1 MDRRSK
7 TYLILATVVALL
19 AICVAVWALFFRAP
33 ETPADPEIS
42 PVADEHLTPTDDG
55 DDEKMPQAE
64 GGGAVNITYSNEVTI
79 SLTDATAAV
88 QITNP
93 TRSNQSMLIQL
104 MIQDVKVGQ
113 SGTIPPGNQLTV
125 IPLDENITLEP
136 GKCKAGEEKN
146 TEGPKDAEP
155 APETAPQEEPAE
167 AVKEA
172 ASPVPAESATV
183 EEDTDGA
190 GK

>member
-7 TYLILATVVALL
+7 TYLLLATVVALL
-19 AICVAVWALFFRAP
+19 AICIAVWALFFRAP

-79 SLTDATAAV
+79 SLADATAAV

-113 SGTIPPGNQLTV
+113 SGTIPPGNQLAV
-125 IPLDENITLEP
+125 IPLNENITIEP
-136 GKCKAGEEKN
+136 GSYDGKFQLLFF
-146 TEGPKDAEP
+146 D
-155 APETAPQEEPAE
+155 
-167 AVKEA
+167 VKTNQQA
-172 ASPVPAESATV
+172 NLTTSIPVTIRIM
-183 EEDTDGA
+183 
-190 GK
+190 

>member
-7 TYLILATVVALL
+7 TYLLLATVVALL

-79 SLTDATAAV
+79 SLADATAAV

-104 MIQDVKVGQ
+104 VIQDVTVGQ
-113 SGTIPPGNQLTV
+113 SGTIPPGNQLAM
-125 IPLDENITLEP
+125 IPLNENITIEP
-136 GKCKAGEEKN
+136 GSYDGKFQLLFF
-146 TEGPKDAEP
+146 D
-155 APETAPQEEPAE
+155 
-167 AVKEA
+167 VKTNQQA
-172 ASPVPAESATV
+172 NLTTSIPVTIRIM
-183 EEDTDGA
+183 
-190 GK
+190 

>member
-7 TYLILATVVALL
+7 TYLILATIIALL

-79 SLTDATAAV
+79 SLADATAAV

-113 SGTIPPGNQLTV
+113 SGTIPPGNQLAV
-125 IPLDENITLEP
+125 IPLNENITIEP
-136 GKCKAGEEKN
+136 GSYDGKFQLLFF
-146 TEGPKDAEP
+146 D
-155 APETAPQEEPAE
+155 
-167 AVKEA
+167 VKTNQQA
-172 ASPVPAESATV
+172 NLTTSIPVTIRIM
-183 EEDTDGA
+183 
-190 GK
+190 

>member
-7 TYLILATVVALL
+7 TYLLLATVVALL
-19 AICVAVWALFFRAP
+19 AICVAAWALFFRAP
-33 ETPADPEIS
+33 ETPTDPEIS

-79 SLTDATAAV
+79 SLADAAAAV

-113 SGTIPPGNQLTV
+113 SGTIPPGNQLAV
-125 IPLDENITLEP
+125 IPLNENITIEP
-136 GKCKAGEEKN
+136 GSYDGKFQLLFF
-146 TEGPKDAEP
+146 D
-155 APETAPQEEPAE
+155 
-167 AVKEA
+167 VKTNQQA
-172 ASPVPAESATV
+172 NLTTSIPVTIRIM
-183 EEDTDGA
+183 
-190 GK
+190 

>member
-33 ETPADPEIS
+33 ETPTDPEVS

-79 SLTDATAAV
+79 SLADAAATV

-136 GKCKAGEEKN
+136 GKYEGMFHLLFFDVETNQKASL
-146 TEGPKDAEP
+146 
-155 APETAPQEEPAE
+155 ETNIP
-167 AVKEA
+167 VKI
-172 ASPVPAESATV
+172 SVRT
-183 EEDTDGA
+183 
-190 GK
+190 

>member
-7 TYLILATVVALL
+7 TYLIPATVVALL

-33 ETPADPEIS
+33 ETPSDPQIS

-79 SLTDATAAV
+79 SLADATAAV

-113 SGTIPPGNQLTV
+113 SGTIPPGNQLAV
-125 IPLDENITLEP
+125 IPLNENITIEP
-136 GKCKAGEEKN
+136 GSYDGKFQLLFF
-146 TEGPKDAEP
+146 D
-155 APETAPQEEPAE
+155 
-167 AVKEA
+167 VKTNQQA
-172 ASPVPAESATV
+172 NLTTSIPVTIRIM
-183 EEDTDGA
+183 
-190 GK
+190 

>member
-7 TYLILATVVALL
+7 TYLILATIVALL

-79 SLTDATAAV
+79 SLANATVAV

-125 IPLDENITLEP
+125 IPLNETVKLKPGNYDGMFHLLFFDTETNEQASLETNIP
-136 GKCKAGEEKN
+136 IHI
-146 TEGPKDAEP
+146 
-155 APETAPQEEPAE
+155 TAQ
-167 AVKEA
+167 
-172 ASPVPAESATV
+172 
-183 EEDTDGA
+183 
-190 GK
+190 

>member
-19 AICVAVWALFFRAP
+19 AICVAVWALFFRSPEAP
-33 ETPADPEIS
+33 TDPEIS

-79 SLTDATAAV
+79 SLADATAAV

-113 SGTIPPGNQLTV
+113 SGTIPPGNQLAV
-125 IPLDENITLEP
+125 IPLNENITIEP
-136 GKCKAGEEKN
+136 GSYDGKFQLLFF
-146 TEGPKDAEP
+146 D
-155 APETAPQEEPAE
+155 
-167 AVKEA
+167 VKTNQQA
-172 ASPVPAESATV
+172 NLTTSIPVTIRIM
-183 EEDTDGA
+183 
-190 GK
+190 

>member
-7 TYLILATVVALL
+7 TYLLLATVVALL
-19 AICVAVWALFFRAP
+19 AICIAVWALFFRAP

-64 GGGAVNITYSNEVTI
+64 GGGAVYITYSNEVTI
-79 SLTDATAAV
+79 SLADAAATV

-113 SGTIPPGNQLTV
+113 SGTIPPGNQLAV
-125 IPLDENITLEP
+125 IPLNENITIEP
-136 GKCKAGEEKN
+136 GSYDGKFQLLFF
-146 TEGPKDAEP
+146 D
-155 APETAPQEEPAE
+155 
-167 AVKEA
+167 VKTNQQA
-172 ASPVPAESATV
+172 NLTTSIPVTIRIM
-183 EEDTDGA
+183 
-190 GK
+190 

>member
-7 TYLILATVVALL
+7 TYLLLATVVALL

-33 ETPADPEIS
+33 ETQADPEIS

-79 SLTDATAAV
+79 SLADATAAV

-93 TRSNQSMLIQL
+93 TRSNQSMLIQLMIQL

-136 GKCKAGEEKN
+136 GPYEGMFHLLFFDTETNEQANLN
-146 TEGPKDAEP
+146 TNI
-155 APETAPQEEPAE
+155 
-167 AVKEA
+167 
-172 ASPVPAESATV
+172 PVMISVT
-183 EEDTDGA
+183 
-190 GK
+190 

>member
-7 TYLILATVVALL
+7 TYLLLATVVALL
-19 AICVAVWALFFRAP
+19 AIYIAVWALFFRAP

-79 SLTDATAAV
+79 SLADAAATV

-113 SGTIPPGNQLTV
+113 SGTIPPGNQLAV
-125 IPLDENITLEP
+125 IPLNENITIEP
-136 GKCKAGEEKN
+136 GSYDGKFQLLFF
-146 TEGPKDAEP
+146 D
-155 APETAPQEEPAE
+155 
-167 AVKEA
+167 VKTNQQA
-172 ASPVPAESATV
+172 NLTTSIPVTIRIM
-183 EEDTDGA
+183 
-190 GK
+190 

>member
-7 TYLILATVVALL
+7 TYLLLATVVALL

-33 ETPADPEIS
+33 ETPTDPEIS

-79 SLTDATAAV
+79 SLADAAATV

-113 SGTIPPGNQLTV
+113 SGTIPPGNQLAV
-125 IPLDENITLEP
+125 IPLNENITIEP
-136 GKCKAGEEKN
+136 GSYDGKFQLLFF
-146 TEGPKDAEP
+146 D
-155 APETAPQEEPAE
+155 
-167 AVKEA
+167 VKTNRQA
-172 ASPVPAESATV
+172 NLTTSIPVTIRIM
-183 EEDTDGA
+183 
-190 GK
+190 

>member
-33 ETPADPEIS
+33 ETTADPEIS

-64 GGGAVNITYSNEVTI
+64 GGGAVNITYFNEVTI
-79 SLTDATAAV
+79 SLADATAAV

-113 SGTIPPGNQLTV
+113 SGTIPPGNQLAV
-125 IPLDENITLEP
+125 IPLNENITIEP
-136 GKCKAGEEKN
+136 GSYDGKFQLLFF
-146 TEGPKDAEP
+146 D
-155 APETAPQEEPAE
+155 
-167 AVKEA
+167 VKTNQQA
-172 ASPVPAESATV
+172 NLTTSIPVTIRIM
-183 EEDTDGA
+183 
-190 GK
+190 

>member
-7 TYLILATVVALL
+7 TYLLLATVVALL

-33 ETPADPEIS
+33 ETPTDPEIS

-79 SLTDATAAV
+79 SLADATAAV

-113 SGTIPPGNQLTV
+113 SGTIPPGNQLAV
-125 IPLDENITLEP
+125 IPLNENITIEP
-136 GKCKAGEEKN
+136 GSYDGKFQLLFF
-146 TEGPKDAEP
+146 D
-155 APETAPQEEPAE
+155 
-167 AVKEA
+167 VKTNQQA
-172 ASPVPAESATV
+172 NLTTSIPVTIRIM
-183 EEDTDGA
+183 
-190 GK
+190 

>member
-33 ETPADPEIS
+33 EAPTDPEIS

-79 SLTDATAAV
+79 SLADATAAV

-113 SGTIPPGNQLTV
+113 SGTIPPGNQLAV
-125 IPLDENITLEP
+125 IPLNENITIEP
-136 GKCKAGEEKN
+136 GSYDGKFQLLFF
-146 TEGPKDAEP
+146 D
-155 APETAPQEEPAE
+155 
-167 AVKEA
+167 VKTNQQA
-172 ASPVPAESATV
+172 NLTTSIPVTIRIM
-183 EEDTDGA
+183 
-190 GK
+190 

>member
-7 TYLILATVVALL
+7 TYLLLATVVALL

-55 DDEKMPQAE
+55 NDEKMPQAE

-79 SLTDATAAV
+79 SLADATAAV

-113 SGTIPPGNQLTV
+113 SGTIPPGNQLAV
-125 IPLDENITLEP
+125 IPLNENITIEP
-136 GKCKAGEEKN
+136 GSYDGKFQLLFF
-146 TEGPKDAEP
+146 D
-155 APETAPQEEPAE
+155 
-167 AVKEA
+167 VKTNQQA
-172 ASPVPAESATV
+172 NLTTSIPVTIRIM
-183 EEDTDGA
+183 
-190 GK
+190 

>member
-7 TYLILATVVALL
+7 TYLLLATVVALL

-79 SLTDATAAV
+79 SLADAAATV

-113 SGTIPPGNQLTV
+113 SGTIPPGNQLAV
-125 IPLDENITLEP
+125 IPLNENITIEP
-136 GKCKAGEEKN
+136 GSYDGKFQLLFFN
-146 TEGPKDAEP
+146 
-155 APETAPQEEPAE
+155 
-167 AVKEA
+167 VKTNQQA
-172 ASPVPAESATV
+172 NLTTSIPVTIRIM
-183 EEDTDGA
+183 
-190 GK
+190 

>member
-7 TYLILATVVALL
+7 TYLILATIIALL

-33 ETPADPEIS
+33 ETPAGPEIS

-79 SLTDATAAV
+79 SLADATAAV

-93 TRSNQSMLIQL
+93 TRSNQSMLIQLMIQL

-136 GKCKAGEEKN
+136 GTYEGMFHLLFFDTETNEQANLN
-146 TEGPKDAEP
+146 TNI
-155 APETAPQEEPAE
+155 
-167 AVKEA
+167 
-172 ASPVPAESATV
+172 PVMISVT
-183 EEDTDGA
+183 
-190 GK
+190 

>member
-7 TYLILATVVALL
+7 TYLLLATVVALL
-19 AICVAVWALFFRAP
+19 AICIAVWALFFRAP
-33 ETPADPEIS
+33 EPPANPEIS

-79 SLTDATAAV
+79 SLADATAAV

-113 SGTIPPGNQLTV
+113 SGTIPPGNQLAV
-125 IPLDENITLEP
+125 IPLNENITIEP
-136 GKCKAGEEKN
+136 GSYDGKFQLLFF
-146 TEGPKDAEP
+146 D
-155 APETAPQEEPAE
+155 
-167 AVKEA
+167 VKTNQQA
-172 ASPVPAESATV
+172 NLTTSIPVTIRIM
-183 EEDTDGA
+183 
-190 GK
+190 

>member
-7 TYLILATVVALL
+7 TYLLLATVVALL
-19 AICVAVWALFFRAP
+19 AICIAVWALFFRAP

-79 SLTDATAAV
+79 SLADAAATV

-113 SGTIPPGNQLTV
+113 SGTIPPGNQLAV
-125 IPLDENITLEP
+125 IPLNENITIEP
-136 GKCKAGEEKN
+136 GSYDGKFQLLFF
-146 TEGPKDAEP
+146 D
-155 APETAPQEEPAE
+155 
-167 AVKEA
+167 VKTNQQA
-172 ASPVPAESATV
+172 NLTTSIPVTIRIM
-183 EEDTDGA
+183 
-190 GK
+190 

>member
-7 TYLILATVVALL
+7 TYLILATIIALL

-33 ETPADPEIS
+33 EAPADPEIS

-79 SLTDATAAV
+79 SLADATATV

-113 SGTIPPGNQLTV
+113 SGTIPPGNQLAV
-125 IPLDENITLEP
+125 IPLNENITIEP
-136 GKCKAGEEKN
+136 GSYDGKFQLLFF
-146 TEGPKDAEP
+146 D
-155 APETAPQEEPAE
+155 
-167 AVKEA
+167 VKTNQQA
-172 ASPVPAESATV
+172 NLTTSIPVTIRIM
-183 EEDTDGA
+183 
-190 GK
+190 

>member
-79 SLTDATAAV
+79 SMADATAAV

-136 GKCKAGEEKN
+136 GTYEGMFHLLFFD
-146 TEGPKDAEP
+146 TETNEQANLS
-155 APETAPQEEPAE
+155 TNI
-167 AVKEA
+167 
-172 ASPVPAESATV
+172 PVHIVVQS
-183 EEDTDGA
+183 
-190 GK
+190 